1 MLEVRNIAFSYDRKK
16 VLRDVSFVASPGEV
30 VTIVG
35 ANGAG
40 KTTLMRILATL
51 QLPDSGTVM
60 MDGVDA
66 LARPL
71 RYRRQ
76 LGYLPER
83 IALYDDMT
91 VKEYLR
97 YRALLKGEPAK
108 RVRRRVSESVE
119 LCQIGDILRER
130 IGVLSA
136 GQRKRVAIAD
146 AMILRPR
153 VLLLDDFLSGLDGTM
168 RAATGSLL
176 SSAVAFSSVI
186 VTGHELEDL
195 ARWTTR
201 FLVLHNGVLSASV
214 EVAGQDL
221 SVLRERLD
229 AAMEG
234 AD

>member
-1 MLEVRNIAFSYDRKK
+1 MLEVRNIAFSYNRKK

-40 KTTLMRILATL
+40 KTTLMRILASL
-51 QLPDSGTVM
+51 QLPDAGTVM

-97 YRALLKGEPAK
+97 
-108 RVRRRVSESVE
+108 
-119 LCQIGDILRER
+119 
-130 IGVLSA
+130 
-136 GQRKRVAIAD
+136 
-146 AMILRPR
+146 
-153 VLLLDDFLSGLDGTM
+153 
-168 RAATGSLL
+168 
-176 SSAVAFSSVI
+176 
-186 VTGHELEDL
+186 
-195 ARWTTR
+195 
-201 FLVLHNGVLSASV
+201 
-214 EVAGQDL
+214 
-221 SVLRERLD
+221 
-229 AAMEG
+229 
-234 AD
+234 